1 MTVLAAW
8 CVGMTIL
15 VWFEQEKKSWLALAG
30 VMPAALNASNLWAL
44 VVAAGLS
51 VLMYFMAS
59 QGREQTDPRQLRAAL
74 GRFWQEVA
82 VLLSAG
88 LTFWQAVEVSAQAEP
103 LLTSAIAKTANQLT
117 RRSHAALDTTDL
129 PGDDGQLS
137 VLLLQHGYL
146 HGVSSE
152 QIQAHVRHVE
162 ERLAYEEEAR
172 KRRDPL
178 WLTTLP
184 ALLLL
189 NVLWVFVAPM
199 IELVGRSW
207 IKL

>member
-1 MTVLAAW
+1 MTVLTAW
-8 CVGMTIL
+8 CIGMATL
-15 VWFEQEKKSWLALAG
+15 VWMQQERKSWAAVAG
-30 VMPAALNASNLWAL
+30 TLVGVVSGTNFWAIV
-44 VVAAGLS
+44 VVAALS
-51 VLMYFMAS
+51 IVMYFTAS
-59 QGREQTDPRQLRAAL
+59 QNSPKVDPRKMRLAL

-103 LLTSAIAKTANQLT
+103 LLTNAIAKAANRIAQRAHVLPE
-117 RRSHAALDTTDL
+117 TTDL

-146 HGVSSE
+146 HGVSAA
-152 QIQAHVRHVE
+152 QIHSHVRHLE

-178 WLTTLP
+178 WLTILP

-199 IELVGRSW
+199 IDLAARSW